1 MSQGPNNEGIPPDP
15 LGPDLEGEWEEP
27 ELTPEGEPFG
37 EVGETDPG
45 WMEGDAPPE
54 AEASAHPEEPFEEA
68 PVGADDL
75 GEDAELSPAVG
86 QSAETDTDDDFTR
99 SAPGPGGA
107 VAAQQE
113 PRGPSSV
120 SRLLTALTRALSL
133 TDAYT
138 WLLGISVLAIT
149 LGVLLLFV
157 ELKRY
162 DFKIKATR
170 VESSESLQD

>member
-1 MSQGPNNEGIPPDP
+1 MSQGPNDEGIPPDP
-15 LGPDLEGEWEEP
+15 FGPDLEGEGEEI
-27 ELTPEGEPFG
+27 ELTPEGEPLD
-37 EVGETDPG
+37 EVGETGPG
-45 WMEGDAPPE
+45 WMEDDAPPE
-54 AEASAHPEEPFEEA
+54 AEAVVHPEEPFEEA
-68 PVGADDL
+68 PVGAD
-75 GEDAELSPAVG
+75 ESAEHAEASPADD
-86 QSAETDTDDDFTR
+86 QSAETDTDDDWR
-99 SAPGPGGA
+99 SVDADRET
-107 VAAQQE
+107 VAAKKE

-120 SRLLTALTRALSL
+120 SGLLTALTRALSL

-170 VESSESLQD
+170 VESSESVQD